1 MKRFILTGAPGAG
14 KALSRYPGLP
24 TSSLLA
30 AEIGRIA
37 RQELFGRAVF
47 IVRNRAPM
55 NAPDPVALGRESFE
69 RQAWRLAYD
78 QLSAADAVQS
88 EPEDLERLA
97 ITAPSARSGGR
108 KGRSLEPGLPRLP

>member
-55 NAPDPVALGRESFE
+55 NAPDPVALGRESLSG
-69 RQAWRLAYD
+69 RLGGWPTT
-78 QLSAADAVQS
+78 SCRR
-88 EPEDLERLA
+88 P
-97 ITAPSARSGGR
+97 TPSSRS
-108 KGRSLEPGLPRLP
+108 PRTSSGSQ